1 MMLGVKLTDE
11 QREKIEAGEKV
22 LVKGMKSKKSG
33 KNFDAYLFL
42 EDKPDGTRGIAFSFD
57 A

>member
-1 MMLGVKLTDE
+1 MLGVKLTDE

-22 LVKGMKSKKSG
+22 KVKGMKSKKSG